1 MKVQRDLFN
10 WNITRALDWLFEV
23 QDEDN
28 FGWSWIRDISPNSQ
42 NTAEVVNVCS
52 QLSDYL
58 DSNQKALVSEAVEN
72 WLLEPSIN
80 GAIVIDYVWI
90 MYSLIHFSEK
100 YDDFAPSFAIEKVY
114 LAAKECADL
123 IIGLQNEDGGW
134 GDNYGE
140 PSTSTRTALVVYCLK
155 SYTMRLGSTSAYDN
169 AIQKGASLLISTQNN
184 DGGWGNQPVQQ
195 VIKEFK
201 GTKHVF
207 SAKTISEQYLSQ
219 AVSTGYA
226 LMALGH
232 ISPHQYYDNIQRG
245 VTYLRSI
252 QNSDGSYDIFYE
264 IGIRK
269 DVIFTFRHLG
279 TVWALNGLLRN
290 TEISFSDDC
299 ISKAIYYLIQLQDD
313 ATGGWKCSPESDV
326 YTWST
331 ANALSILAKV
341 LYICDNAFSLDLRNY
356 VDDVLKSS
364 IYKYAP
370 ESAAADKN
378 TPASKPEV
386 SLRKGKNRIVFLN
399 LIIKI
404 LVLLTVLFISPASA
418 FIVELLILVDIITL
432 FIKGGFIE

>member
-1 MKVQRDLFN
+1 M
-10 WNITRALDWLFEV
+10 
-23 QDEDN
+23 
-28 FGWSWIRDISPNSQ
+28 
-42 NTAEVVNVCS
+42 
-52 QLSDYL
+52 
-58 DSNQKALVSEAVEN
+58 
-72 WLLEPSIN
+72 
-80 GAIVIDYVWI
+80 
-90 MYSLIHFSEK
+90 
-100 YDDFAPSFAIEKVY
+100 
-114 LAAKECADL
+114 
-123 IIGLQNEDGGW
+123 
-134 GDNYGE
+134 
-140 PSTSTRTALVVYCLK
+140 
-155 SYTMRLGSTSAYDN
+155 
-169 AIQKGASLLISTQNN
+169 
-184 DGGWGNQPVQQ
+184 
-195 VIKEFK
+195 
-201 GTKHVF
+201 
-207 SAKTISEQYLSQ
+207 
-219 AVSTGYA
+219 
-226 LMALGH
+226 
-232 ISPHQYYDNIQRG
+232 
-245 VTYLRSI
+245 
-252 QNSDGSYDIFYE
+252 
-264 IGIRK
+264 
-269 DVIFTFRHLG
+269 G

>member
-1 MKVQRDLFN
+1 
-10 WNITRALDWLFEV
+10 
-23 QDEDN
+23 
-28 FGWSWIRDISPNSQ
+28 
-42 NTAEVVNVCS
+42 
-52 QLSDYL
+52 
-58 DSNQKALVSEAVEN
+58 
-72 WLLEPSIN
+72 
-80 GAIVIDYVWI
+80 
-90 MYSLIHFSEK
+90 
-100 YDDFAPSFAIEKVY
+100 
-114 LAAKECADL
+114 
-123 IIGLQNEDGGW
+123 
-134 GDNYGE
+134 
-140 PSTSTRTALVVYCLK
+140 
-155 SYTMRLGSTSAYDN
+155 
-169 AIQKGASLLISTQNN
+169 
-184 DGGWGNQPVQQ
+184 
-195 VIKEFK
+195 
-201 GTKHVF
+201 
-207 SAKTISEQYLSQ
+207 
-219 AVSTGYA
+219 
-226 LMALGH
+226 MALGH